1 MNQETTPNSPAKPT
15 SGPVAFT
22 VCPRCHY
29 PGHHP
34 NAAAWGAQGGKAKVK
49 KGFAVA
55 GQPST
60 EARKLG
66 WVKRKAKAEAKAKEK
81 AKWEAMRKLLYT
93 PAPTAPPPQ

>member
-1 MNQETTPNSPAKPT
+1 MTDTNQPAQPT
-15 SGPVAFT
+15 ATFT

-34 NAAAWGAQGGKAKVK
+34 MAAAWGAQGGKAKVK

-66 WVKRKAKAEAKAKEK
+66 WKKRKEK
-81 AKWEAMRKLLYT
+81 AKASAAAQ
-93 PAPTAPPPQ
+93 APTPPQ

>member
-1 MNQETTPNSPAKPT
+1 MKNKQSDASHVPP
-15 SGPVAFT
+15 FT

-34 NAAAWGAQGGKAKVK
+34 NAAAWGAIGGKAKVP

-55 GQPST
+55 GQPSA

-66 WVKRKAKAEAKAKEK
+66 WVKRKAKAEAKAKAK
-81 AKWEAMRKLLYT
+81 AA
-93 PAPTAPPPQ
+93 TAPQPQ

>member
-1 MNQETTPNSPAKPT
+1 MPQNTDPAPSPYAP
-15 SGPVAFT
+15 FT

-81 AKWEAMRKLLYT
+81 AQAQN
-93 PAPTAPPPQ
+93 PTAPPPQ

>member
-1 MNQETTPNSPAKPT
+1 MPQNIDPA
-15 SGPVAFT
+15 PVAPFT

-34 NAAAWGAQGGKAKVK
+34 NAAAWGKKGGSAKVK

-66 WVKRKAKAEAKAKEK
+66 WIKRKAKAEAKAKEK
-81 AKWEAMRKLLYT
+81 AQAQN
-93 PAPTAPPPQ
+93 PTAPPPQ

>member
-1 MNQETTPNSPAKPT
+1 VTTNQSTTPTAP
-15 SGPVAFT
+15 FT

-34 NAAAWGAQGGKAKVK
+34 NAAAWGKKGGSAKVK

-66 WVKRKAKAEAKAKEK
+66 WVKRKAKAEAKANEK
-81 AKWEAMRKLLYT
+81 ASAT
-93 PAPTAPPPQ
+93 DPTAPPPR

>member
-1 MNQETTPNSPAKPT
+1 MNQEMNPNSPAKPP

-34 NAAAWGAQGGKAKVK
+34 MAASWGAQGGKAKVP

-55 GQPST
+55 GQPSA

-66 WVKRKAKAEAKAKEK
+66 WVKRKAKAEAKAKV
-81 AKWEAMRKLLYT
+81 
-93 PAPTAPPPQ
+93 APTPTAQPPR

>member
-1 MNQETTPNSPAKPT
+1 MKPIKATVKEMTPAT
-15 SGPVAFT
+15 FT

-66 WVKRKAKAEAKAKEK
+66 WIKRKARAEAKAKEK
-81 AKWEAMRKLLYT
+81 AA
-93 PAPTAPPPQ
+93 TAPPPQ